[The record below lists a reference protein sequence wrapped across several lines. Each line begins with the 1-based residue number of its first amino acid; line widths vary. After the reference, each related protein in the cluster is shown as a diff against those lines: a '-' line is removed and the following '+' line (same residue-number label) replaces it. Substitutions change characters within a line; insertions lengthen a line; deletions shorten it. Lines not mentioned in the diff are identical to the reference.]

1 MASKNSTIDITKTG
15 PQGFRTLQDLN
26 SLESPN
32 IRPEIRDFITK
43 SRSERNSYTLYNP
56 YEQAPVDFETS
67 FARTSTPWGSSR
79 FDNKTVTEEEF
90 RNLGDVRANNQPWY
104 AKIGAGLAK
113 GAILTGT
120 TFLDGT
126 VGLLVGAGTAM
137 EEGRWSALWDNDFSK
152 AMQAVNEKS
161 EEWLPNYYTEKE
173 QTSPWY
179 ENIFTA
185 NFLGD
190 KFIKNLGFTVGAFYS
205 GNVAANTIGLARR
218 GLMAGAKGL
227 GASINT
233 VKNIGNVSSHVAS
246 AVGAVISAVNEGRIE
261 ALNNSKDWF
270 ELQKMQIDD
279 RHNQMLAA
287 IDAQYKG
294 TEIYDSLVTAENNNY
309 EATIGKLTE
318 DRLKMGNA
326 DLLMNIPILT
336 ASNII
341 QFGKLYANGFKT
353 AKRASNIV
361 GRPGAYEATMTTSRG
376 LIKGITNSLSEG
388 VEEIS
393 QKAASVSS
401 GLYHESDVNNFY
413 KAKMDPETEQ
423 EQLDWMK
430 ALAKGINETVN
441 EGSSWEEFFI
451 GTLTG
456 ALGMPS
462 FGRTNTKNA
471 YIGKNKSIGLSGGI
485 IGEVVEYRERMAR
498 EQEIVDYM
506 NNRVQSP
513 EFLNYYQGLTRHNK
527 YQKDMNKAVLE
538 NDEFDYKNSEYNQF
552 VSDIIM
558 FDNAGKIEDLKTLI
572 GSAYD
577 TSDENLESIIK
588 NTTSVTAE
596 GKLVGPYAQYAT
608 RDSDGNIVANFGDE
622 EGKREMANKL
632 TESKNDML
640 KTIQDYID
648 AKTEID
654 LSVGDR
660 IDDEQLKELTWLK
673 IATQN
678 LRDRGS
684 EIFESAKMSL
694 NKALGHA
701 TKRRDFFRRAKEA
714 HANDSVE
721 EGGKKRFNISEEYKR
736 FEKYEKTEQSNIDF
750 IADLLN
756 SDPEIVGMY
765 LAMNPKTLENI
776 KEAVKNT
783 PEISPTEAA
792 DFNKKIDDLIK
803 IDKLSKAYNEKLEE
817 YLKNPEKQLEDKA
830 KAREEVAKSSKE
842 LSQSAIVSR
851 FNWNASIPEIAR
863 TLEENRAD
871 IDSTGGIEEFRK
883 LLTPAQKRKITQA
896 NKFNSTVKG
905 LKNRID
911 GSDLTDQQKRIA
923 NSLID
928 QAASESENIKDI
940 ANSISNNLDSN
951 VEEAIKRELSKPG
964 MGVNGSDIEA
974 IIEETAAKLKDFF
987 DDIISKV
994 AQSISEAE
1002 RVREKKEKADA
1013 KKIKKAADDLSSKE
1027 KASGPS
1033 AEAAPQEEK
1042 KLDPTQDDAPKN
1054 ERTINPT
1061 LPGDLTSRKFEP
1073 KKASNIEQGTGK
1085 NEYTFRPQISEVYMH
1100 GYNMQTYLQ
1109 YIEETPEAIP
1119 EGVDPEAFKTYIRE
1133 VHKYLKD
1140 KGAFAFVNGTD
1151 STWKL
1156 EVGDKLSFE
1165 YDRELSDLAGVDVVT
1180 IVVEK
1185 DGKKQL
1191 VGTLPTSLDFDS
1203 KSRYSVTKE
1212 DGTVEWK
1219 TSNET
1224 TGEKR
1229 PTQKALYESV
1239 IRTQAL
1245 GVTMSTEFNNGVSIT
1260 TFTEYRRLKD
1270 GTIKEVTSGGKKFSF
1285 SKFSSVKTDTIFSED
1300 ENIEYFILSE
1310 IRTDGKSFVGEI
1322 RVKYKDSP
1330 GLTGYTIKFYED
1342 PFKALDIRDSV
1353 IMPENFQTWRANYGT
1368 ISSSFTSKLDNTK
1381 DIKEGNTTIKVYT
1394 GSIFDA
1400 HVLGAFQLA
1409 NDAGIIEVDRELLRE
1424 SRKDHTMSVV
1434 LTTSILRQLKNKGIT
1449 SPKELVEYIE
1459 NNYESPS
1466 KLYTTK
1472 VSSLRG
1478 GMISFSD
1485 TQKSVSDI
1493 YGDTVPIIAVM
1504 DTTPRLTT
1512 GNDAMDAKFID
1523 ANNAVPW
1530 QVYTMVP
1537 ANNGSYLP
1545 ALCISTPLEGLGKDD
1560 WYMQQMVEAF
1570 KNILTSTTD
1579 RKDRI
1584 LEFYKWLNIP
1594 GLSVGIGTYEGHNKF
1609 VKKDIT
1615 EATHVRITYSDPVN
1629 KDDVRQISINIT
1641 RESLS
1646 DDAVFTALQN
1656 VISDYNQRAKKA
1668 GIHEITTNV
1677 DIKKLT
1683 NRPDHLEYRRNI
1695 AKYLS
1700 TNISEGPHTVND
1712 WFTYEPTLI
1721 ETEVV
1726 RAENAKKEEP
1736 GAAKPHIH
1744 NAAKVVTLNGVQY
1757 TKDEDGRIFNEKG
1770 EEVTIQLGED
1780 ILAEIG
1786 NSGRVEVTPP
1796 SQPELPKSAI
1806 DISAFGF
1813 TKPNISAAPTGRG
1826 SRRRPTRP
1834 GKNMDITEALEAEPK
1849 ATKSSIEDDVR
1860 MIQKLF
1866 PSLSESGRV
1875 IVVNGLRVIS
1885 EKGNAV
1891 EIYGHFRDGILYIN
1905 SNSPRGTAF
1914 HEAFHYI
1921 TEALMS
1927 ESELGVM
1934 FNEAANRYG
1943 RMANIALEERLAE
1956 DFRDFI
1962 NGFNDTSI
1970 MGRLKSMFRNLKY
1983 IIKQITGNINYL
1995 DNLFFNIY
2003 KGNYSNRREVLTDDY
2018 AVNLLRYKNNKLAY
2032 EYLSEDIQTGL
2043 AARGISKEDY
2053 NNLTVH
2059 DKENTIHCLI

>member
-56 YEQAPVDFETS
+56 YEQAPADFETS

-79 FDNKTVTEEEF
+79 FDNKTATEEEF

-113 GAILTGT
+113 GVILTGT

-227 GASINT
+227 GASIST

-246 AVGAVISAVNEGRIE
+246 AVGAVTSAVNEGRIE

-361 GRPGAYEATMTTSRG
+361 GRPGAYKTTMTTSRG

-506 NNRVQSP
+506 NSRVQSP

-577 TSDENLESIIK
+577 ISDENLESIIR

-701 TKRRDFFRRAKEA
+701 TKRRDYFRRAKEA

-721 EGGKKRFNISEEYKR
+721 EGGKKRFNISEEYRR
-736 FEKYEKTEQSNIDF
+736 FEKDEKTEQSNIDF

-776 KEAVKNT
+776 KEAIKNT
-783 PEISPTEAA
+783 PEVSPTEAA

-803 IDKLSKAYNEKLEE
+803 IDKLSRAYNEKLEE
-817 YLKNPEKQLEDKA
+817 YLKNPEKQQEDKA

-1165 YDRELSDLAGVDVVT
+1165 YDKELSDLAGVDVVT

-1229 PTQKALYESV
+1229 PAQKALYDYVLANKDGNSV
-1239 IRTQAL
+1239 I
-1245 GVTMSTEFNNGVSIT
+1245 S
-1260 TFTEYRRLKD
+1260 
-1270 GTIKEVTSGGKKFSF
+1270 
-1285 SKFSSVKTDTIFSED
+1285 
-1300 ENIEYFILSE
+1300 
-1310 IRTDGKSFVGEI
+1310 
-1322 RVKYKDSP
+1322 
-1330 GLTGYTIKFYED
+1330 
-1342 PFKALDIRDSV
+1342 
-1353 IMPENFQTWRANYGT
+1353 
-1368 ISSSFTSKLDNTK
+1368 
-1381 DIKEGNTTIKVYT
+1381 
-1394 GSIFDA
+1394 
-1400 HVLGAFQLA
+1400 
-1409 NDAGIIEVDRELLRE
+1409 
-1424 SRKDHTMSVV
+1424 
-1434 LTTSILRQLKNKGIT
+1434 
-1449 SPKELVEYIE
+1449 
-1459 NNYESPS
+1459 
-1466 KLYTTK
+1466 TK
-1472 VSSLRG
+1472 VDSLRG
-1478 GMISFSD
+1478 GMVSFSD
-1485 TQKSVSDI
+1485 TQRSVSDI

-1813 TKPNISAAPTGRG
+1813 TKPSISAAPTGRG
-1826 SRRRPTRP
+1826 SRRRPTRS
-1834 GKNMDITEALEAEPK
+1834 GKNMDITEALDAEPK

-1927 ESELGVM
+1927 ESELGMM

-1956 DFRDFI
+1956 DFRDFM

-1970 MGRLKSMFRNLKY
+1970 MGRIKSMFRNLKY

-2003 KGNYSNRREVLTDDY
+2003 KGNYSNRREVLTDNF
-2018 AVNLLRYKNNKLAY
+2018 AVSLLRYKNSKLAY